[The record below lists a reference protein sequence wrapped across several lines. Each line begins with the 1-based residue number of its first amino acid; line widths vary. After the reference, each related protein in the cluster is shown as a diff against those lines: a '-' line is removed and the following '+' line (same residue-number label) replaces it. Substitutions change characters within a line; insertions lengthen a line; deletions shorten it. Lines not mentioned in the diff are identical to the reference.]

1 MILLLSTLAM
11 AAESDLVLDLT
22 ITGPLNDA
30 ILDEEVSLP
39 YTASIETTYGKGTY
53 RVDIDAQHVGRE
65 VVLDVTVVDTKPRTE
80 AKVADLGL
88 ELQPESAQDA
98 SKTVIA
104 PRGLKKD
111 GVKLQYAT
119 FAVDA
124 SWRWNSGN
132 WPEAARAT
140 PAKPGE
146 LVVVW
151 EDTPLYGAAADDA
164 PSARLRPAERHP
176 SVAGYVP
183 LTVVEDQGDWLKVST
198 AAVTD
203 SCHLASDSRL
213 GALDLTLFV
222 KRSDLLLVTPKAV
235 SIDYDDGTRHTLQ
248 PGVVVM
254 PPQGKLLVG
263 DGELLMKADAG
274 DVLADVT
281 LPAGT
286 LAVSYA
292 PTATTAPA
300 KQDEQVLASS
310 NRSLGETNAGEVYW
324 LGQGPAYLQGAWELP
339 VDPDAVESLIMEED
353 FVGDASDR
361 PDVGQA
367 QGIVHGS
374 CSVHHFQ
381 MLPSRI
387 KPSDYVAN
395 EGAVAEVVAPTNVV
409 TATWGLKAGTA
420 LSWADGT
427 LAGTT
432 TAAVDLAGE
441 ATKTDDRKVKCGTV
455 VLDSTPVP
463 LVEGM
468 AYEADADGAFEV
480 CFDSKA
486 AVKL

>member
-1 MILLLSTLAM
+1 VILLLSTLAM
-11 AAESDLVLDLT
+11 AAESDLVLDLN
-22 ITGPLNDA
+22 ITGPLDDA

-39 YTASIETTYGKGTY
+39 YTASIEKTYGKGTY
-53 RVDIDAQHVGRE
+53 RVDIDAKHVGRE
-65 VVLDVTVVDTKPRTE
+65 VILDVKVIDTKPRTE

-111 GVKLQYAT
+111 GAKLQYAT

-132 WPEAARAT
+132 WPEEARAT
-140 PAKPGE
+140 PAKAGE

-151 EDTPLYGAAADDA
+151 EDTVLYGAPADDA
-164 PSARLRPAERHP
+164 PGARLRPAERHP
-176 SVAGYVP
+176 TVAGYVP

-198 AAVTD
+198 AEVTD
-203 SCHLASDSRL
+203 SCHVVSDSRL

-222 KRSDLLLVTPKAV
+222 KRSDLLLVTPSV
-235 SIDYDDGTRHTLQ
+235 VTVDYKDGTHHTLQ

-281 LPAGT
+281 LPTGT
-286 LAVSYA
+286 LAVSFA
-292 PTATTAPA
+292 PTAPTAPA
-300 KQDEQVLASS
+300 AMEDQVVASS

-324 LGQGPAYLQGAWELP
+324 LGEGPAYLQGAWELP
-339 VDPDAVESLIMEED
+339 EDPEAAESLIMEED

-367 QGIVHGS
+367 QGIVHGA

-395 EGAVAEVVAPTNVV
+395 EGAFAEDVAPTEVV

-420 LSWADGT
+420 LNWADGT
-427 LAGTT
+427 PAGTAT
-432 TAAVDLAGE
+432 GAVDLSGE
-441 ATKTDDRKVKCGTV
+441 PTKTADRKVKCGSV

-468 AYEADADGAFEV
+468 AYEADADGTFEV